1 MYRHPMS
8 DFRTIISLWPSLGAF
23 ADDIGVSYVTA
34 QVAKHR
40 NSVSP
45 VYWEAMVA
53 AARRRGIRGVT
64 IGKLAKIRSAR
75 RPLGRARRGEPA
87 QSAA

>member
-1 MYRHPMS
+1 MS
-8 DFRTIISLWPSLGAF
+8 DFRTIINLWPSLGAF

-45 VYWEAMVA
+45 AYWQAMVA
-53 AARRRGIRGVT
+53 SAKRRGIKGVT
-64 IGKLAKIRSAR
+64 LDKLAKIRSAR
-75 RPLGRARRGEPA
+75 RPLGRARRGEHRT
-87 QSAA
+87 AA